1 MVWLKWWCSIV
12 DVLYTAARGVCS
24 FFIHELVRPRWSKSW
39 HNDAKNMAKAWRQS
53 KNRVRINWNHILHF
67 PLTNKLKYKSWVQR
81 GFRCLLVSRAQ
92 LYIVCLYKEDT
103 DPTLW
108 GQRFKLYYQ
117 LVPVSPSPLPSR
129 SFLVSKE
136 DKNAPYLKCSEF
148 FVPRSNDEIHGMCDS
163 EGMGPVV
170 VWNISIILLHGK
182 HKPPQFVNSKS
193 IT

>member
-1 MVWLKWWCSIV
+1 MAFGVS
-12 DVLYTAARGVCS
+12 LYLGHSCTLFVYTR
-24 FFIHELVRPRWSKSW
+24 RTQSW
-39 HNDAKNMAKAWRQS
+39 HTPSPPPPQLS
-53 KNRVRINWNHILHF
+53 
-67 PLTNKLKYKSWVQR
+67 

-92 LYIVCLYKEDT
+92 LYIFCLNKSKIKLAE
-103 DPTLW
+103 PLPPPPQVTLW

-170 VWNISIILLHGK
+170 VWNISIVLLHGK